1 MIISKTELIENIQRE
16 INDNST
22 GQITPS
28 DIRHN
33 LLDIIDSVHNLT
45 HFSNLKSKNFDTEQG
60 SRTTRIG
67 SVTLDNFRR
76 GINGYS
82 SVDNTT
88 IGYASLS
95 KNYQGYANTAVGS
108 YALNCNIHGH
118 NNVAVGFNAAAANT
132 TGYGNVTLGNYALHN
147 NKVGNLN
154 IAIGHGAGYY
164 VQRDT
169 SNKLFIASHNV
180 DTDYICSNEDG
191 AGLIPLI
198 FGDLDASNL
207 RLGIGV
213 SSLHDGAIL
222 QVGGS
227 IHGNQDSNY
236 SYDIGSNVYRFRDLY
251 LSDTIYFAE
260 SNYIKYDSIDN
271 TFLVTSATDIHG
283 DLSVSG
289 SLDVVNNFSTSG
301 NLHAEGNATVS
312 GSLELGNDLRLDGNI
327 LPKTHL
333 KYRLGDEGSS
343 WLSVNVHNLNVTG
356 KSFFNKFEAVEQ
368 AHYLHKTIFLA
379 SSGYINSIDGGG
391 ARSLTENYHPN
402 DNIEPP
408 VGYLKDEEL
417 FGAGFNINSK
427 DIAAD
432 YDRTY
437 KFTFSPPD
445 SSLSYLSQDN
455 PYSRSHWTSNIS
467 LETTNGSHI
476 KTDQIINSS
485 RISVLNYMSGR
496 GIFVED
502 NNISFGQQ
510 SLINSMSS
518 SGNINFVSDANAG
531 DYTVSVLSPS
541 NNTNIHQRFLSN
553 TSSYSE
559 NKIRG
564 YELSYINAD
573 PLNAPE
579 FFNPSD
585 GQSYDRLVLKSYKD
599 KSYSSRSF
607 IMMNEGNDGFV
618 GINNFHRGEY
628 LIPDT
633 ILNVRSTGDSI
644 IRMTAENL
652 SASKAGIQMLSMSNC
667 LDYGVDLYYTNQDK
681 TLNLDL
687 YHNSVKN
694 TLFLANPAKATFGI
708 FTHMSEPNEMF
719 TLGSFS
725 NSDSVISM
733 FINPSL
739 PASDSSYGK
748 IFLRAINQ
756 DSKTAAPTFL
766 DDSGNFFDFVLRSI
780 DSQGGESID
789 IFAYADAKRN
799 TLVGNNSPELRSNI
813 LTSNDNTALG
823 FSSFSKISTG
833 DRNTSIGSYAGAS
846 VAGTVSDNIYI
857 GYKAGDS
864 FDLLNNNIIIG
875 NEITSATFD
884 PSYKSSLLMID
895 NVLEVH
901 KDKSVVKNSSTYLIN
916 DSYVKNAVLN
926 VTEGVSNSSP
936 NKNLSLD
943 PIMGHLSYS
952 SDSSSIL
959 STVVNDIE
967 VTRTHANPNATLVD
981 SFDYATSSNN
991 YLEVIGDLKITGK
1004 ILWSDGSSINSGKIQ
1019 QDVFNLETELSSTN
1033 ASLQTEKNR
1042 IDQISSDLSALFIEG
1057 YADGTILPPQ
1067 NANNPTVGNLTL
1079 KTKVAGSWSNGSKV
1093 QVTNRDTFLRIN
1105 RGDFVIAIRING
1117 EYRPIF
1123 VSYGSW

>member
-1 MIISKTELIENIQRE
+1 MIISKTELIDNIKRE
-16 INDNST
+16 INDNSN

-95 KNYQGYANTAVGS
+95 KNYQGYANTAIGS

-118 NNVAVGFNAAAANT
+118 NNVAVGFNSAAANT

-164 VQRDT
+164 VNRDT

-191 AGLIPLI
+191 VGLTPLI
-198 FGDLDASNL
+198 FGDLDNSNL
-207 RLGIGV
+207 RLGVGV
-213 SSLHDGAIL
+213 TSLHEGATL

-227 IHGNQDSNY
+227 IHGNQESNY
-236 SYDIGSNVYRFRDLY
+236 SYDLGSNVYRFRDLY
-251 LSDTIYFAE
+251 LSNTIYFAE
-260 SNYIKYDSIDN
+260 SNYIRYDSVSN
-271 TFLVTSATDIHG
+271 KFLVTSATDISG
-283 DLSVSG
+283 DVSVSG
-289 SLDVVNNFSTSG
+289 GLDVLHDFSTSG
-301 NLHAEGNATVS
+301 NFHTEGNITAS
-312 GSLELGNDLRLDGNI
+312 GSMELGDSLSLDGNI
-327 LPKTHL
+327 IPKTHL

-356 KSFFNKFEAVEQ
+356 KTVFNKFEAVEQ

-417 FGAGFNINSK
+417 SGAGFNINSK
-427 DIAAD
+427 DIASD

-445 SSLSYLSQDN
+445 NTLSYLSQDN
-455 PYSRSHWTSNIS
+455 QYSRSHWTSNIS
-467 LETTNGSHI
+467 IETTNGSHI
-476 KTDQIINSS
+476 KTEQIINSA
-485 RISVLNYMSGR
+485 RIGVLNYITGL
-496 GIFVED
+496 GLFVED
-502 NNISFGQQ
+502 SSISFGNQ
-510 SLINSMSS
+510 SLISSMPS
-518 SGNINFVSDANAG
+518 SGNINFVADVNSDN
-531 DYTVSVLSPS
+531 YTVSLLAPS
-541 NNTNIHQRFLSN
+541 SKTNINQRFLSN
-553 TSSYSE
+553 TSSYTE
-559 NKIRG
+559 GQLRG
-564 YELSYINAD
+564 YELSYINTD

-599 KSYSSRSF
+599 QSYCSRSL

-618 GINNFHRGEY
+618 GINNFNRGEY

-633 ILNVRSTGDSI
+633 ILNVRSTGDAV
-644 IRMTAENL
+644 IRMSAENL
-652 SASKAGIQMLSMSNC
+652 SASKAGIQMLSTSNC
-667 LDYGVDLYYTNQDK
+667 LEYGVDLYYANQDK

-687 YHNSVKN
+687 YNNSVKN
-694 TLFLANPAKATFGI
+694 RLFLANSVNTTFGI
-708 FTHMSEPNEMF
+708 FTDISEPNEML
-719 TLGSFS
+719 TIGSSS
-725 NSDSVISM
+725 NSDSVVSM

-739 PASDSSYGK
+739 PASDSNYGK
-748 IFLRAINQ
+748 IFIRSINQ

-813 LTSNDNTALG
+813 LTSNDNTSLG
-823 FSSFSKISTG
+823 FSSFGKISTG

-857 GYKAGDS
+857 GYKAGDNS
-864 FDLLNNNIIIG
+864 ELLDRNIIIG
-875 NEITSATFD
+875 NQITSAAFAPAYTSD
-884 PSYKSSLLMID
+884 LLMID
-895 NVLEVH
+895 GVLEVH
-901 KDKSVVKNSSTYLIN
+901 KNKAVSKNSSSYLIN
-916 DSYVKNAVLN
+916 DSYIKNAVLN
-926 VTEGVSNSSP
+926 ITHGVSNSSP
-936 NKNLSLD
+936 SKNLSLD
-943 PIMGHLSYS
+943 PILGNISYS
-952 SDSSSIL
+952 SDSDDVL
-959 STVVNDIE
+959 SVVINDAE
-967 VTRTHANPNATLVD
+967 VTNTRANPDAPSVGSLNY
-981 SFDYATSSNN
+981 SQSSNN
-991 YLEVIGDLKITGK
+991 YLEVLGDLRITGK
-1004 ILWSDGSSINSGKIQ
+1004 ILWSDGSSVNSGQIQ
-1019 QDVFNLETELSSTN
+1019 EDVFNLQTDLSSTN
-1033 ASLQTEKNR
+1033 TNLEAEKNR
-1042 IDQISSDLSALFIEG
+1042 IDSINASLSSLFVEG

-1067 NANNPTVGNLTL
+1067 NANSPTVGNVTL
-1079 KTKVAGSWSNGSKV
+1079 KQKISGSWTNGTKV
-1093 QVTNRDTFLRIN
+1093 QLTNRDTFLRIN
-1105 RGDFVIAIRING
+1105 RGDFVIAIQING

-1123 VSYGSW
+1123 VSYGS